1 MDHSWLLKIN
11 EVPASEAVEQV
22 PKNVSDFIVTF
33 DDSAQI
39 KNAAKDATKVGCDI
53 MSKFKTEFDL
63 SVTYVI
69 IF

>member
-11 EVPASEAVEQV
+11 EVPASEAAEEV

-39 KNAAKDATKVGCDI
+39 KNITKDVVKVGCC
-53 MSKFKTEFDL
+53 
-63 SVTYVI
+63 
-69 IF
+69 